1 MSDYVDDVDDEDD
14 QDQEADPQPNEVRLS
29 LKDLRALRKK
39 ARQYDEVAAKTAKLE
54 RDMAFAKAKLD
65 LDDPRMGYFIKAYD
79 GELTSEAIRAKAEE
93 VGFIQVQQQEAP
105 PSSEVQAHQR
115 FVQASQGAGD
125 VMNVKLE
132 DAIAQARTAE
142 EVLDLMER
150 AGFPTTRTSQ

>member
-1 MSDYVDDVDDEDD
+1 MSEPYVDDVDEDD
-14 QDQEADPQPNEVRLS
+14 DSDQDAPTNEARLS

-39 ARQYDEVAAKTAKLE
+39 ARQYDELAVKQGQLE
-54 RDMAFAKAKLD
+54 REMAFAKAKLD
-65 LDDPRMGYFIKAYD
+65 LDDPRIGYFVKAYD

-93 VGFIQVQQQEAP
+93 VGFIRAQQQEAP

-132 DAIAQARTAE
+132 DAIAQAKTAE
-142 EVLDLMER
+142 EVLELMER